1 VTVPQERIGVLT
13 VNFGEPDEPA
23 LEQVQAYLER
33 IFLQNVDLESHR
45 AEAAVTRARQL
56 AAARAPGLVEDY
68 RAIGGSPLN
77 AQADAQAAALQRTLE
92 GRGWSVRTYSAFQ
105 FTAPSIADRIERARD
120 EGVERLIVVPVY
132 PLCGQSTTVAALSRA
147 WEAARARDWA
157 PRFEGIAGWH
167 HAPAYVSLRVDNIR
181 GFADARG
188 LDLNDPDTLLYF
200 SVHGTPIKYLHE
212 GNRYDR
218 YVEEHTRDIATRLG
232 VAERYAVG
240 FQNHTNRKIDWTQ
253 PDNEDRIAKLPERR
267 LVVVPIAFVHE
278 QSETLAEL
286 DRELRAFIEGSGKE
300 YHRVP
305 VPHSDPRLIDVLA
318 ELVTRVVSAPATS
331 RGGLQP
337 CRCSRLG
344 GTWCTNGARDLP
356 PSPYAPPTV

>member
-1 VTVPQERIGVLT
+1 MTVPQERIGVLT
-13 VNFGEPDEPA
+13 VNFGEPDEPE
-23 LEQVQAYLER
+23 LERVQAYLER
-33 IFLQNVDLESHR
+33 IFLQNVDLEGHR
-45 AEAAVTRARQL
+45 AEAAVTRAKQL

-77 AQADAQAAALQRTLE
+77 GQADAQAAALQRTLE
-92 GRGWSVRTYSAFQ
+92 DRGWSVRTYSAFQ
-105 FTAPSIADRIERARD
+105 FTAPSVADGIERARD
-120 EGVERLIVVPVY
+120 DGVERLIVVPVY
-132 PLCGQSTTVAALSRA
+132 PLCGQSTTVAALLRV

-157 PRFEGIAGWH
+157 PRLAGIAGWH

-200 SVHGTPIKYLHE
+200 SAHGTPIKYLHE

-218 YVEEHTRDIATRLG
+218 YVEEHTRDIAARLG
-232 VAERYAVG
+232 VGGRYAVG

-253 PDNEDRIAKLPERR
+253 PDNEDRIAKLSERR

-286 DRELRAFIEGSGKE
+286 DRELRAFVEGSGKE

-305 VPHSDPRLIDVLA
+305 VPHSDPRFIDVLA

-337 CRCSRLG
+337 CRCSRLA

-356 PSPYAPPTV
+356 PSPYASPPA